1 MMRRM
6 SKKVGKLAGSLAA
19 AMAITVA
26 AGCGGQ
32 QEVKNAENGEKI
44 YHIGISQF
52 AEHGS
57 LDNCREGF
65 VEGLK
70 EEGLEEGKKL
80 KIEVKNAAADMGTA
94 SQIADRFVSDQMDLI
109 CAIATPS
116 AQAAF
121 NAAMDT
127 EIPVIYTA
135 VTDPETA
142 ELAGKD
148 KKPVGEVTGT
158 SDRLPIKEQL
168 EMIRR
173 ILPDAEKIGILYT
186 TSEVNSLSAI
196 ETYENYAKEYGFEIV
211 TAGVSNTSEIA
222 MAAEEL
228 VGKVDCLTNLTDN
241 TVVNSLPTILERA
254 KEAEIPVFG
263 SEVEQVKLGCLAAEG
278 LDYVELGKQT
288 GKMAAKVLKGE
299 AKASE
304 MEYEE
309 ISGGNLYLN
318 TAVAERLGISF
329 GEDLLKSAAGTF
341 DQMEE

>member
-70 EEGLEEGKKL
+70 EEGLEEGKNL
-80 KIEVKNAAADMGTA
+80 EIEVKNAAADMGTA

-109 CAIATPS
+109 CA
-116 AQAAF
+116 
-121 NAAMDT
+121 
-127 EIPVIYTA
+127 
-135 VTDPETA
+135 
-142 ELAGKD
+142 
-148 KKPVGEVTGT
+148 

-299 AKASE
+299 VKASE